1 MEILGLADDLT
12 GALEVGAKFAGRGLA
27 ALVTTELSLDARGMN
42 DTIQVL
48 VIDTESRHLEPAEA
62 AERVYRLAR
71 AGQEQGIGFIYKKT
85 DSTLRGNIG
94 SELGALLGAYPDSRV
109 IYVPAYPQM
118 GRTVR
123 QGHLYVDGVLV
134 SETAFA
140 RDRLNP
146 IAHSYIPDLLAGQC
160 EVPVRRVDVEA
171 LRAVNTPA
179 IYVCDGE
186 TEHDV
191 RAAARILMESE
202 GHLLAAGPAA
212 LAERIAELVGWPRGE
227 TAAWPAIENCL
238 VINGSLHEVSTQ
250 QVRHAEANGWR
261 SVDAEA
267 AAAAISTSH
276 WVILKRNS
284 VSAEAGPDAAA
295 REGEMV
301 RGILEQAELDG
312 LIIFG
317 GDTAYGVVKAMGRPP
332 VYPMGEVVPGVP
344 LSRIDRKMIGQRE
357 RDLYLI
363 TKAGGFGSL
372 DILCLL
378 RKLLSQGQEE

>member
-12 GALEVGAKFAGRGLA
+12 GALEVGAKFAGRGLT

-62 AERVYRLAR
+62 AERIYRLAR
-71 AGQEQGIGFIYKKT
+71 AGREQGIGFIYKKT

-94 SELGALLGAYPDSRV
+94 GELGALLKTYPDSRV

-123 QGHLYVDGVLV
+123 RGHLYVDGVLV

-140 RDRLNP
+140 RDKLNP

-160 EVPVRRVDVEA
+160 EVPVRRVDVDA
-171 LRAVNTPA
+171 LRAVRTTA

-186 TEHDV
+186 TEDDV

-202 GHLLAAGPAA
+202 GHLLASGPAA

-227 TAAWPAIENCL
+227 PATWPAIENCL
-238 VINGSLHEVSTQ
+238 VINGSLHELSGQ
-250 QVRHAEANGWR
+250 QVRYAEAKGWR
-261 SVDAEA
+261 SVDAQA
-267 AAAAISTSH
+267 AAAAIFESH
-276 WVILKRNS
+276 WIIL
-284 VSAEAGPDAAA
+284 AAHG
-295 REGEMV
+295 GEMV

-332 VYPMGEVVPGVP
+332 VYPIGEVVPGVP
-344 LSRIDRKMIGQRE
+344 LSRIDRETIGQRK